1 MILSTLSM
9 ILAAAEHA
17 AEGAAAEEH
26 HKSEAPFFIAG
37 GLLATF
43 AIIVSVIGFK
53 KPDFPATESAT
64 RGVMALGTVL
74 VVAAMASIVY
84 VAN

>member
-1 MILSTLSM
+1 MDLSLL
-9 ILAAAEHA
+9 LAATEHA
-17 AEGAAAEEH
+17 AEAH

-43 AIIVSVIGFK
+43 AVIISVVGFRR
-53 KPDFPATESAT
+53 PDFPASDGAA

-74 VVAAMASIVY
+74 VASAMAMIIY
-84 VAN
+84 VNT

>member
-17 AEGAAAEEH
+17 AEEPE
-26 HKSEAPFFIAG
+26 KSELPFFIAG
-37 GLLATF
+37 GVLASF
-43 AIIVSVIGFK
+43 AVIISVIGFK
-53 KPDFPATESAT
+53 KPDFPATDGAAK
-64 RGVMALGTVL
+64 GVMALGAMLVL
-74 VVAAMASIVY
+74 AAMASIVY